1 MPKTANL
8 TAKQRT
14 MKAFIAAL
22 RKAHACDPA
31 LRRARRFGTPQAFWQ
46 ALGAN
51 DRVARRHSMY
61 WPSSADWMCR
71 LLRITEGKVISH
83 FTADCRRCESGPAV
97 ILAQYPRIGM
107 KAGKI
112 VAYPAKGAK

>member
-1 MPKTANL
+1 MPKTVNL

-14 MKAFIAAL
+14 MRDFIAAL
-22 RKAHACDPA
+22 VEAQACDPA
-31 LRRARRFGTPQAFWQ
+31 LRRARRFDSPQAFWR

-51 DRVARRHSMY
+51 DRVACEYSVG
-61 WPSSADWMCR
+61 STSADWMCR
-71 LLRITEGKVISH
+71 LLRITKGKRIFH
-83 FTADCRRCESGPAV
+83 WTTTCYWCKSGPAA

-112 VAYPAKGAK
+112 VAYPAKGANK